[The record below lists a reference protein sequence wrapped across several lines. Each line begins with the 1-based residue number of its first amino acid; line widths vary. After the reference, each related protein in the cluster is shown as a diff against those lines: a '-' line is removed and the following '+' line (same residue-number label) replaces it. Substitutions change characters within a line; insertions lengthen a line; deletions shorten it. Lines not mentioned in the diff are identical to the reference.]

1 VWVELSGGIVI
12 ARFRGEPTE
21 ALFRETQDRVLTL
34 LQDTT
39 RRRVLYDALE
49 MEPPTVELT
58 LVQQQLCEEIHK
70 MGVRVA
76 LLVPNSRLAYLAR
89 LAFGAGDHRVFYN
102 DLGEAIAWLI
112 ADQAPSNP

>member
-1 VWVELSGGIVI
+1 MEGSVWVELSGGIVI

-21 ALFRETQDRVLTL
+21 TLLKQTQERVLVL

-39 RRRVLYDALE
+39 HRKVLYDALE

-58 LVQQQLCEEIHK
+58 LTQQQLSEEIHK

-76 LLVPNSRLAYLAR
+76 ILVPNSRLAYLSR
-89 LAFGAGDHRVFYN
+89 LAFGAGNYRVFYN
-102 DLGEAIAWLI
+102 DLGEAISWLS
-112 ADQAPSNP
+112 ADT